1 MKTHSIALL
10 AFMLVGLCMPA
21 FAGNILFISDEFAP
35 DDAPLTALLTGFGH
49 SVIQDGNFA
58 GGPPSAAYLGGA
70 NPSGN
75 PVDLILVSR
84 KTNSGNY
91 DDGTEP
97 QDWNALTL
105 PILLMNP
112 YITRTSRWG
121 WINSTS
127 IVNAAPSPAGYDPYP
142 DPTHPFIDGLLS
154 DPWAA
159 GTATDYINST
169 AIPASATLVATMTF
183 GTDVSASIVDIP
195 AGTVSFGGKGTID
208 GRRVLFQLHDYS
220 DNAEVFHLSPNGEL
234 ILDQILDDMIPL
246 IPEPASLGLLGVGT
260 AVLLR
265 RRRRR

>member
-1 MKTHSIALL
+1 
-10 AFMLVGLCMPA
+10 
-21 FAGNILFISDEFAP
+21 
-35 DDAPLTALLTGFGH
+35 
-49 SVIQDGNFA
+49 VIQDGNFA
-58 GGPPSAAYLGGA
+58 TAPPSAAYLAGA

-91 DDGTEP
+91 NSGTEP
-97 QDWNALTL
+97 QDWNALIL

-112 YITRTSRWG
+112 YITRTTRWG
-121 WINSTS
+121 WINSSTVS
-127 IVNAAPSPAGYDPYP
+127 SASSPAGYDPYP

-183 GTDVSASIVDIP
+183 GGNVSAGIVDIP

-234 ILDQILDDMIPL
+234 ILGQILDDMIPL
-246 IPEPASLGLLGVGT
+246 IPEPASLCLLGVGT
-260 AVLLR
+260 AALLHR
-265 RRRRR
+265 RRRR

>member
-1 MKTHSIALL
+1 MLL
-10 AFMLVGLCMPA
+10 GASVSV
-21 FAGNILFISDEFAP
+21 FAGNILLVSDEFAP

-58 GGPPSAAYLGGA
+58 GAAPTAAYLGGA

-97 QDWNALTL
+97 QDWNAIAE

-112 YITRTSRWG
+112 YIARSSRWG
-121 WINSTS
+121 WVNSTA
-127 IVNAAPSPAGYDPYP
+127 VVDAATSPAGYDPYP

-154 DPWAA
+154 DPWTA

-183 GTDVSASIVDIP
+183 GANVSAGIVDIP
-195 AGTVSFGGKGTID
+195 AGTASFGGKGTID
-208 GRRVLFQLHDYS
+208 GRRVLFQLHDYA

-234 ILDQILDDMIPL
+234 ILGQILDDMIPL
-246 IPEPASLGLLGVGT
+246 IPEPASLCLLGVGT